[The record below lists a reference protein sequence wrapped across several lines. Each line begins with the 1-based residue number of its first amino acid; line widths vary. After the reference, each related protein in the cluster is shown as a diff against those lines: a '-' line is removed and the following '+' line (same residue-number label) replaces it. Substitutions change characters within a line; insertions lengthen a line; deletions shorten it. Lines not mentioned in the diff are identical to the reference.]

1 MGSAGLA
8 VVQAGVEYASLAS
21 IQNRVLNHNRDLT
34 AAMLDV
40 EIAKLNL
47 RMAKADQLRH
57 ADPVA
62 VKFAEMEVAVAMQ
75 AVETLK
81 HELLL
86 QAEEAYYLLI
96 KNEQQTQLAVQTKDY
111 IQTQLELTAAQY
123 EEGLATQQ
131 DLDRMLLAATE
142 IDHQLQKLEKEKELA
157 RMKLLRLMD
166 LSYDHSF
173 AIAEYDFEFAELD
186 LEADLMELLVENN
199 PELRFLASELEL
211 AYLQHKLSHP
221 DYTPDIICE
230 LNRLKYEKKSLIYRT
245 RIDQLYLQALEL
257 QHQIEELEAKYRELL
272 QQADLAKAYLE
283 TVTLR
288 HQEGLELPLAVM
300 EAEIEQNRTKTELIS
315 SLFAYNV
322 AKARFANL
330 IGLGLEG
337 ES

>member
-142 IDHQLQKLEKEKELA
+142 IDHQLQKLDKEKELA

>member
-1 MGSAGLA
+1 
-8 VVQAGVEYASLAS
+8 
-21 IQNRVLNHNRDLT
+21 
-34 AAMLDV
+34 MLDV

>member
-221 DYTPDIICE
+221 NYTPDIICE

>member
-166 LSYDHSF
+166 LSYDHSL

>member
-1 MGSAGLA
+1 M
-8 VVQAGVEYASLAS
+8 EYASLAS